1 MPALKDS
8 VFVIAITQNL
18 QLIAVIAMAIYH
30 CNKSEV
36 RRSKG
41 QNAVAA
47 SSYISRSKLQ
57 FFTTDRKTGEKRT
70 ITYNFTSRKG
80 LAHSIILAPNDAPSW
95 VYDRQELWNKAES
108 SETRKNA
115 ETARKLTIALP
126 KELTQQQNT
135 ELTEHFASE
144 CLVSHGMIADINI
157 HYDNPNNPHVHI
169 QMTTRKLLRL
179 ENGEVIFG
187 EKGRDWGRRNSLYYY
202 RENVAYFINQYL
214 EKYGHLAKVS
224 HLSHKAR
231 GIDLIPTIHEGTAWY
246 IKDSKLKLT
255 NVQILKENAAKIKAN
270 PELREISKQLVAE
283 DLTTE
288 NVKESSVQDLT
299 ILADGSRQDSEVSS
313 TTSTVEEFNNFSHC
327 LQFNTTNNK
336 FYKKSLIMSKKVY
349 F

>member
-1 MPALKDS
+1 MGKLGKPSLPALKDS

-70 ITYNFTSRKG
+70 VTYNFSSKKG
-80 LAHSIILAPNDAPSW
+80 LVHSVILAPDDAPSW
-95 VYDRQELWNKAES
+95 VYDRQELWNRAES
-108 SETRKNA
+108 SETRENA

-157 HYDNPNNPHVHI
+157 HYDNPNNPHAHI

-187 EKGRDWGRRNSLYYY
+187 EKGRDWGRRNFLYYY

-231 GIDLIPTIHEGTAWY
+231 GIDLIPTIHEGTAHY
-246 IKDSKLKLT
+246 IQDSKLRLI
-255 NVQILKENAAKIKAN
+255 NEQILKENAAKIRAN
-270 PELREISKQLVAE
+270 PKLREIEISKQLVAE
-283 DLTTE
+283 DLATE
-288 NVKESSVQDLT
+288 NVKESPVQNLT
-299 ILADGSRQDSEVSS
+299 ILADGSKQDSEVSS

-327 LQFNTTNNK
+327 L
-336 FYKKSLIMSKKVY
+336 
-349 F
+349 

>member
-1 MPALKDS
+1 MLKDS

-57 FFTTDRKTGEKRT
+57 FFTTDRKTRE
-70 ITYNFTSRKG
+70 
-80 LAHSIILAPNDAPSW
+80 
-95 VYDRQELWNKAES
+95 
-108 SETRKNA
+108 NA

-157 HYDNPNNPHVHI
+157 HYDNPNNPHAHI
-169 QMTTRKLLRL
+169 QMTTRKLLCL

-187 EKGRDWGRRNSLYYY
+187 EKGRDWGRRNFLYYY

-255 NVQILKENAAKIKAN
+255 NVQILKENAAKIREDI
-270 PELREISKQLVAE
+270 ELV
-283 DLTTE
+283 
-288 NVKESSVQDLT
+288 
-299 ILADGSRQDSEVSS
+299 
-313 TTSTVEEFNNFSHC
+313 F
-327 LQFNTTNNK
+327 
-336 FYKKSLIMSKKVY
+336 
-349 F
+349 